1 MEKPRDF
8 RSEKNQF
15 SGYEYRGAM
24 REKNGPKDIL
34 YARMVGEPT
43 HDQIEMNKPKG
54 KGKEGNYD
62 VLSGLLNMKINDG
75 EKRVKKKITKM
86 VVEGSGKGKQKYKRV
101 SCKKQRRRLRF

>member
-1 MEKPRDF
+1 
-8 RSEKNQF
+8 
-15 SGYEYRGAM
+15 M

-43 HDQIEMNKPKG
+43 RDQVEMNKPKASE
-54 KGKEGNYD
+54 KEGNYD

-86 VVEGSGKGKQKYKRV
+86 AIEESGNKKQKYKRV
-101 SCKKQRRRLRF
+101 ACKKQKRRLRF